1 MIAAVAVFSGMDALL
16 KLLSAHYPPMEVT
29 VLRGAASLPF
39 MLLPLLV
46 TGRWRELRMRRFPMH
61 LLRGLL
67 GVVSLGGFV
76 YAVRVLSLANAYAVF
91 LSAPLIVTAL
101 SVPLLKERVDA
112 RNWGAIL
119 LGLAGVLT
127 MLRPSAAGF
136 VTWGALAALIAA
148 SAYALSIIA
157 VRVLTRSD
165 STASVVVWTV
175 GLMTAFAALIAAPD
189 WVPLERVHW
198 RWLVGLGGL
207 GALGSYLLTAAFR
220 SAPASV
226 VAPFEYTSL
235 LWGIAIDRVVWH
247 VLPSMRVCLGGG
259 LVIGGLT
266 ALPQEA
272 GGPPPHWLIYV
283 GTPSVDASCLQAQS
297 LGARVLKAP
306 ADIPNVGRFAVLSDP
321 QGATFALFTPGS
333 GPPPGPEPLQ
343 GGFSWHELAT
353 TDVAGAARFYG
364 ELFGWR
370 KGRAHDM
377 GAMGT
382 YQIFEH
388 AGNQAGGMCNV
399 QGPSIPPSWLSYVH
413 VADSNRAVTAAK
425 ATGGRLMHGP
435 IEVPGGSWIA
445 LMMDPQG
452 GAFAVQEAPRPATQP
467 RPATAASAAPR
478 PATAPKPA
486 LAPQPTAAP
495 MRAASAAPQPA
506 AAPMKAALAA
516 LPPAAVRK

>member
-1 MIAAVAVFSGMDALL
+1 MSTADVRGRFIWHELL
-16 KLLSAHYPPMEVT
+16 TTDTA
-29 VLRGAASLPF
+29 GAA
-39 MLLPLLV
+39 
-46 TGRWRELRMRRFPMH
+46 
-61 LLRGLL
+61 
-67 GVVSLGGFV
+67 
-76 YAVRVLSLANAYAVF
+76 
-91 LSAPLIVTAL
+91 
-101 SVPLLKERVDA
+101 
-112 RNWGAIL
+112 
-119 LGLAGVLT
+119 
-127 MLRPSAAGF
+127 
-136 VTWGALAALIAA
+136 
-148 SAYALSIIA
+148 
-157 VRVLTRSD
+157 
-165 STASVVVWTV
+165 
-175 GLMTAFAALIAAPD
+175 AFYP
-189 WVPLERVHW
+189 
-198 RWLVGLGGL
+198 
-207 GALGSYLLTAAFR
+207 
-220 SAPASV
+220 
-226 VAPFEYTSL
+226 
-235 LWGIAIDRVVWH
+235 RVVPWRTQ
-247 VLPSMRVCLGGG
+247 PSSMPGYTLWMAGQTQ
-259 LVIGGLT
+259 IGGLT

-283 GTPSVDASCLQAQS
+283 GTPSVDASCLQAQR

-413 VADSNRAVTAAK
+413 VADSNRAVAAAK

-506 AAPMKAALAA
+506 AAPMKAAPAA
-516 LPPAAVRK
+516 LPPAAVRKPAKKAAKKKAVKKARKKVARKPRAAKRKSGGRKIARKSARRSARRAAPKKRARSRRG

>member
-1 MIAAVAVFSGMDALL
+1 MSTADVRGRFIWHELL
-16 KLLSAHYPPMEVT
+16 TTDTA
-29 VLRGAASLPF
+29 GAA
-39 MLLPLLV
+39 
-46 TGRWRELRMRRFPMH
+46 
-61 LLRGLL
+61 
-67 GVVSLGGFV
+67 
-76 YAVRVLSLANAYAVF
+76 
-91 LSAPLIVTAL
+91 
-101 SVPLLKERVDA
+101 
-112 RNWGAIL
+112 
-119 LGLAGVLT
+119 
-127 MLRPSAAGF
+127 
-136 VTWGALAALIAA
+136 
-148 SAYALSIIA
+148 
-157 VRVLTRSD
+157 
-165 STASVVVWTV
+165 
-175 GLMTAFAALIAAPD
+175 AFYP
-189 WVPLERVHW
+189 
-198 RWLVGLGGL
+198 
-207 GALGSYLLTAAFR
+207 
-220 SAPASV
+220 
-226 VAPFEYTSL
+226 
-235 LWGIAIDRVVWH
+235 RVVPWRTQ
-247 VLPSMRVCLGGG
+247 PSSMPGYTLWMAGQTQ
-259 LVIGGLT
+259 IGGLT

-321 QGATFALFTPGS
+321 QGATFALFTPGG

-506 AAPMKAALAA
+506 AAPMKAAPAA
-516 LPPAAVRK
+516 LPPAAVRKPAKKAAKKKAVKKARKKVARKPRAAKRKSGGRKIARKSARRSARRAAPKKRARSRRG